1 MCRIA
6 AQYDTAQSPFV
17 AESSGE
23 LERAASNDLDTV
35 LWELDIMLETTIS
48 VAVDAVKSS
57 RELNRMTP
65 WPKTLPMTISKL

>member
-23 LERAASNDLDTV
+23 IERAASNDLDTV
-35 LWELDIMLETTIS
+35 LWELDIMLETTILVIDLFLS
-48 VAVDAVKSS
+48 HT
-57 RELNRMTP
+57 RRR
-65 WPKTLPMTISKL
+65 KTSASTYP